1 MDPALFIAKRII
13 NSRKERPDAPSRET
27 KEAIPKSPAQLIG
40 TGPIIRIATGSVALG
55 VAIMIIA
62 IAIVSGFKSEIRD
75 KVIGFGSH
83 IQITNFDAN
92 SSFEPNPIETS
103 QKFYPG
109 IDSINGIKHIQVFA
123 TKAAIIKTENQI
135 QGIVLKGIGSDFD
148 WRYFKSKLTA
158 GSTFDVSNDAK
169 RNKILISK
177 YLSSLLKIELGDNV
191 FTYFIQDP
199 PRMRKFEV
207 GGIYE
212 TGLEE
217 YDQLYALID
226 IGHIQKLND
235 WESNQVGGFEII
247 IDNFKDLDAIGDYV
261 YYKVIGPDLFSQTI
275 KEANPQI
282 FDWLQLQDMNALII
296 IALMIL
302 VAGINMVSALLVLI
316 IERTYMIGI
325 LKSVGASNGT
335 IRKVFIYV
343 ATWLIGKG
351 IIWGNL
357 IAISFCLIQKH
368 FGLIKLDQA
377 SYFVKEVP
385 IQLDL
390 MNIGLVNL
398 ATLTTCILMLVLPSV
413 IVAKLRPVKSLR
425 FS

>member
-1 MDPALFIAKRII
+1 LNTALFIAKRII
-13 NSRKERPDAPSRET
+13 NSRKDQPGVLTGKP
-27 KEAIPKSPAQLIG
+27 KEVIPKPSQHLIG
-40 TGPIIRIATGSVALG
+40 TGPIIRIATGSVSLG

-123 TKAAIIKTENQI
+123 TKAAIIKTEDQI
-135 QGIVLKGIGSDFD
+135 QGIVLKGIGADFD
-148 WRYFKSKLTA
+148 WSYFQSKLTA
-158 GSTFDVSNDAK
+158 GDIFNVSGDVKSNK
-169 RNKILISK
+169 VLISK
-177 YLSSLLKIELGDNV
+177 YISDLLKIGLGDDV
-191 FTYFIQDP
+191 FAYFIQDP

-235 WESNQVGGFEII
+235 WDSNQVGGFEII
-247 IDNFKDLDAIGDYV
+247 IDNFRNLDAIGDYI
-261 YYKVIGPDLFSQTI
+261 YYKVIGPNLFSQTI
-275 KEANPQI
+275 REANPQI

-316 IERTYMIGI
+316 IERIYMIGI
-325 LKSVGASNGT
+325 LKSVGANNGT

-343 ATWLIGKG
+343 ATWMIGKG

-357 IAISFCLIQKH
+357 IALSFCLIQKH
-368 FGLIKLDQA
+368 YGLIKLDQA
-377 SYFVKEVP
+377 SYFVKAVP

-390 MNIGLVNL
+390 MSIGLVNL
-398 ATLTTCILMLVLPSV
+398 ATLITCILMLVLPSV